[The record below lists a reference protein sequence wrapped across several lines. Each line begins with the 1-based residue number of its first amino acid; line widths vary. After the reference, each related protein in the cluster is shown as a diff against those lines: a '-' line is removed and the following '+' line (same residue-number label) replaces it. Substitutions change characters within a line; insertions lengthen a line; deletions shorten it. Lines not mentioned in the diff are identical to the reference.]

1 METMLEKIVYNYQ
14 GVEIW
19 KADGFDK
26 AVIGIDDNSMR
37 LIYSTK
43 KCLDTMRARRIKI
56 SSGKTILTEHDTR
69 L

>member
-1 METMLEKIVYNYQ
+1 MN
-14 GVEIW
+14 
-19 KADGFDK
+19 K
-26 AVIGIDDNSMR
+26 AVVYRMITMYDN
-37 LIYSTK
+37 LISIAEKNLNNSVDMDWGPWVPTK